1 MRTTKFGKFTFR
13 YEAAVVWNRLPN
25 KLPKV
30 KDFAEFLLSFES
42 IGHSVQE
49 KTFKL
54 NFQDNSR
61 GGHLGFLIGTI
72 LAIFLSASHPD
83 TSYPVSSQLAFWF
96 RKKKFKIDF

>member
-1 MRTTKFGKFTFR
+1 MPRLRTTKFGKSTFR

-72 LAIFLSASHPD
+72 LAIFYLQVTLIPPIQFLVNWPFGSGKK
-83 TSYPVSSQLAFWF
+83 SS
-96 RKKKFKIDF
+96 K